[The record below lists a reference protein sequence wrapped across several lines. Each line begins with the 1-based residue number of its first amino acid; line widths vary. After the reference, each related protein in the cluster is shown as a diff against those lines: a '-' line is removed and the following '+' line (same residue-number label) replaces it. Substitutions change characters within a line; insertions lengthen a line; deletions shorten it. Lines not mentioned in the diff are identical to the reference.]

1 VSRTLAAVYGTDCY
15 VWNGIDPDEF
25 IYSEKKRNYVLFLCG
40 LEWAAAKGFD
50 IAQAAA
56 REAGVRL
63 VVGGSSRDP
72 ELVERFRAT
81 CAEKGVEYAG
91 EVWGTRRATL
101 LAGARALLFPTQ
113 WNEAFGMV
121 MAEALMSG
129 TPVICS
135 NHGACPELITP
146 DVGFLC
152 QGIDNYARAISR
164 AHEIAPTVCR
174 EKAMRDFH
182 YSRMTAEYVKRYRQF
197 LAEGTF

>member
-1 VSRTLAAVYGTDCY
+1 
-15 VWNGIDPDEF
+15 
-25 IYSEKKRNYVLFLCG
+25 
-40 LEWAAAKGFD
+40 
-50 IAQAAA
+50 
-56 REAGVRL
+56 
-63 VVGGSSRDP
+63 
-72 ELVERFRAT
+72 
-81 CAEKGVEYAG
+81 
-91 EVWGTRRATL
+91 
-101 LAGARALLFPTQ
+101 
-113 WNEAFGMV
+113 V

-164 AHEIAPTVCR
+164 AHEIAPAVCR

-182 YSRMTAEYVKRYRQF
+182 YRRMTDEYVKKYRQF